1 MSATT
6 ITLSIFLL
14 FCTLTFL
21 LFGCSPQSSSD
32 LNSQDPTIEDII
44 SDSSDDEFVPYG
56 TGVGISDMHIY
67 DDYVKLDYSFEPF
80 PKGEEWA
87 ILTFQNGTPVPFALD
102 GNDDYSICHRKI
114 FDNDVDSSI
123 YIQAQSFQKGESLNF
138 AMGFIAE
145 PDYIPPIQEY
155 TRYNFHQFT
164 GDYTK
169 SFVAEQNFNGNINH
183 NILTDI
189 EWELYPDLLPSKT
202 AFMINESDD
211 ISVLENLMHGEPAN
225 DTLQINATGKDSF
238 LTYYLMEADPENAF
252 PGTITFYLDHIPL
265 KINKIYDSA
274 YVTPPETGFQMTS
287 FEVMLP
293 DNLEKGQHTFYTWLL
308 GNEET
313 GSQRTE
319 KRILIY

>member
-1 MSATT
+1 MKK
-6 ITLSIFLL
+6 IFIMVFLL

-138 AMGFIAE
+138 SMGFIAE

-211 ISVLENLMHGEPAN
+211 ISVLEKLMHGEPAN

-308 GNEET
+308 GT
-313 GSQRTE
+313 DPMDSKRTE

>member
-1 MSATT
+1 MKK
-6 ITLSIFLL
+6 IFIMVFLL

-21 LFGCSPQSSSD
+21 LFGCAPQPSSTPD
-32 LNSQDPTIEDII
+32 SQEPTIEDII
-44 SDSSDDEFVPYG
+44 SDSPDAEDVSYG
-56 TGVGISDMHIY
+56 MGIGVSNMYVY

-80 PKGEEWA
+80 PKGKEWA
-87 ILTFQNGTPVPFALD
+87 ILAFQNGTPVPFSFEEN
-102 GNDDYSICHRKI
+102 GDYSTSHRKI
-114 FDNDVDSSI
+114 FDNDVESSI

-155 TRYNFHQFT
+155 TRYNLHQFT
-164 GDYTK
+164 GSYAK
-169 SFVAEQNFNGNINH
+169 NFVAEQDFNGTITR

-189 EWELYPDLLPSKT
+189 EWELYPDLPPSKP
-202 AFMINESDD
+202 AGLINESDD

-225 DTLQINATGKDSF
+225 DTLQINAKGKDSF